1 MFATNPSA
9 MFPSASPIIPSAF
22 STGHTSVGGNHAVM
36 PNANQYYYEQKYVSI
51 HSEDRDMMKYPQA
64 AQFSI
69 QLPQDY
75 LNVVSARLYSWS
87 FPSNYSVF
95 SVTNNNQFFT
105 FKFTT
110 NIYKPVNSLP
120 YLREY
125 PYSISIMNAIYAA
138 LTSNPDYEYLAT
150 IEEGFYNPEQMATEL
165 TNQMNYAVTNYI
177 REYMSANGVSEED
190 IQTFLSGGGY
200 TYFRVAYHNVELTLW
215 FGNQCDQFEMTNS
228 SSAFWNSKAGIMQ
241 HCGTA
246 NRRLPEETNWGLP
259 YFLGF
264 GRSNVTAQP
273 DTDVV
278 PPRFFYTNTNNGYW
292 IMPAYSNSTIYYFQA
307 PRKINFMGPAY
318 MYMEIDG
325 MNCIDETAPYN
336 LSKFTTQTNQT
347 NGIANS
353 SFAKLA
359 IPTTPISQWFDV
371 QSAPYKYYNPPAERI
386 RDLNIRIRYHNG
398 KLVDFGAFDFS
409 FMLELNILRPQ
420 MERGYSVR
428 DASSLAQLQNS
439 LSSV

>member
-1 MFATNPSA
+1 
-9 MFPSASPIIPSAF
+9 
-22 STGHTSVGGNHAVM
+22 M
-36 PNANQYYYEQKYVSI
+36 PNANQYYYEQKYVSV
-51 HSEDRDMMKYPQA
+51 HSEDRDMTKYPHA
-64 AQFSI
+64 SQFSI

-95 SVTNNNQFFT
+95 SITNNNQFFT
-105 FKFTT
+105 FKFTDA
-110 NIYKPVNSLP
+110 IYVPSNA
-120 YLREY
+120 LRTEY
-125 PYSISIMNAIYAA
+125 PYSMPIMQAITDA
-138 LTSNPDYEYLAT
+138 LTSDSDHEFVVN
-150 IEEGFYNPEQMATEL
+150 IEEGFYNPEQMAVEL
-165 TNQMNYAVTNYI
+165 TNKMNYAVTDYI
-177 REYMSANGVSEED
+177 RLYMVNNGFT
-190 IQTFLSGGGY
+190 QTRIENFVSGGGY
-200 TYFRVAYHNVELTLW
+200 TYFRVAYHNVEQCLW
-215 FGNQCDQFEMTNS
+215 FGNQCDQFIMTNS
-228 SSAFWNSKAGIMQ
+228 SSAFWNSKANVLQ
-241 HCGTA
+241 QCGTA
-246 NRRLPEETNWGLP
+246 NRRLPEESNWGLP

-273 DTDVV
+273 NVNPDDPTAVTI
-278 PPRFFYTNTNNGYW
+278 PPRFYYTVTNNGYW
-292 IMPAYSNSTIYYFQA
+292 IPNAYSDSVIYYFQA

-336 LSKFTTQTNQT
+336 LSKFTMQTNQT
-347 NGIANS
+347 NGVANS

-428 DASSLAQLQNS
+428 DASTLGQLQNS